1 GLLHYLNSPA
11 AAALRQK
18 MDTESR
24 KSLLQLAGKMPEGW
38 QQQPLIDG
46 INQALTAQ
54 IPLGTTPDDADFL
67 QAQQRQATA
76 VQELAQR

>member
-1 GLLHYLNSPA
+1 
-11 AAALRQK
+11 
-18 MDTESR
+18 
-24 KSLLQLAGKMPEGW
+24 MPEGW

-76 VQELAQR
+76 VQELAQRELGRWLTPSDGWGQGWPNR